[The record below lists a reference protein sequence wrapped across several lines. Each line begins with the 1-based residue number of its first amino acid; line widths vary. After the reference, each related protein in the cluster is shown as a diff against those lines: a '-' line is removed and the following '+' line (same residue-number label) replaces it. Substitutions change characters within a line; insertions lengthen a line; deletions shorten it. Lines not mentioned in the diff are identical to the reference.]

1 MSRGIVEKQIIIKG
15 AREHNLK
22 DISLDIPRN
31 RLVVITGLSGSG
43 KSSLA
48 FDTIYAE
55 GQRRYLES
63 LSAYAR
69 QFMEQMRKPEVDSI
83 EGLSPSI
90 SIEQKNISRNPRSTV
105 GTVTEIYD
113 FLRLL
118 YARAG
123 QARCYSCEKP
133 IHSQSIRQILET
145 IMTLPAETKFAVLA
159 PIVRGKKG
167 EYQKELLELRSQ
179 GFVRAM
185 IDGQEIGL
193 SAPVK
198 LQKSLKHDISIFVD
212 RLVIKPG
219 IETRLAD
226 ALEIAAKLTEGLV
239 EISFLDAKTESRFF
253 STKFA
258 CADCG
263 TSFPEIEP
271 RSFSFNSPHGACPK
285 CDGMGLEEYFEPH
298 LVVPDPSLSLAE
310 GAIQPY
316 VKETLPWKMSIF
328 ETVADH
334 FKFSI
339 KTPFSKL
346 TEKQRNIV
354 LFGSGKEELDFK
366 SEGKSKHTFRQPFQ
380 GVISA
385 LTEMWTQTPSDDRDP
400 GLVEYLNYLPCKEC
414 EGTRLKKE
422 SRFVFIG
429 DKNIAEFSALNVEEA
444 LAFLGKL
451 KFSKAQQPISEP
463 ILLEI
468 ISRLNFLK
476 NVGLSYLSINR
487 TANTLSGGE
496 AQRIRLA
503 TQIGSHLVGV
513 LYILDEP
520 SIGLHQRDNEKLIET
535 LEQLRDQG
543 NSVLVVEHDEET
555 IERADYVVDLGPGA
569 GKHGGELV
577 FAGTPADIRKS
588 KTSLTGAY
596 LTHRRVIPIP
606 AERRKIDKQKILRI
620 EKAKKHNLKSVTV
633 DIPIGLFVCV
643 TGVSGSGKSSL
654 ILDTVLPALQHRL
667 LGQKNYRVSECGPIK
682 GLEHLDKVVYVDQSP
697 IGRTP
702 RSNPAT
708 YTGLFGEIRNLF
720 AELPES
726 KVRGYTASRFS
737 FNVQGGRCEA
747 CTGDGNMKISM
758 HFLPDVYVECEV
770 CRGKRYN
777 RETLEIMYRGK
788 NIANVLSMTVEEAA
802 QFFERVPQ
810 LRTKLA
816 TMVDVGLGY
825 IHLGQN
831 AVTLSG
837 GEAQRIKLAKELNK
851 RATGK
856 TIYILDEPTT
866 GLHFE
871 DVKRLLETLQLLVNA
886 GNTVVVIEHNLDVIK
901 QADYLIDLGPEGGG
915 KGGEL
920 VFQGTPEEICR
931 CERSHTGK
939 FLSKLF
945 KKHAE
950 LESSAKGLLVK
961 DSQNRAESENH

>member
-1 MSRGIVEKQIIIKG
+1 MVQKSEKQILIQG
-15 AREHNLK
+15 ARENNLRN
-22 DISLDIPRN
+22 ISLNIPRD

-69 QFMEQMRKPEVDSI
+69 QFLEQMRKPDVDSI

-118 YARAG
+118 YARTG
-123 QARCYSCEKP
+123 EARCYSCGKP
-133 IHSQSIRQILET
+133 IQSQSIRQILES
-145 IMTLPAETKFAVLA
+145 IMTFPPGAKFAVLA

-185 IDGQEIGL
+185 IDGNEVSL
-193 SAPVK
+193 SAPIK
-198 LQKSLKHDISIFVD
+198 LQKSLKHDISIFID
-212 RLVIKPG
+212 RLVIKTG
-219 IETRLAD
+219 MEARLAD
-226 ALEIAAKLTEGLV
+226 ALEMAAKLAEGV
-239 EISFLDAKTESRFF
+239 IEVSFLDTNEKRFF

-263 TSFPEIEP
+263 TSFPEMEP
-271 RSFSFNSPHGACPK
+271 RSFSFNSPHGACPR
-285 CDGMGLEEYFEPH
+285 CDGLGLEEYFDPE
-298 LVVPDPSLSLAE
+298 LVVPDPSLSLLD
-310 GAIQPY
+310 GAIQPI
-316 VKETLPWKMSIF
+316 VTETLPWKMSIF
-328 ETVADH
+328 ETLSEKYRFSLKTA
-334 FKFSI
+334 FKDLS
-339 KTPFSKL
+339 
-346 TEKQRNIV
+346 EKNKQII
-354 LFGSGKEELDFK
+354 LFGSGKDEIEFK
-366 SEGKSKHTFRQPFQ
+366 SEGKSKHTFKQVFQ
-380 GVISA
+380 GVIPGMKE
-385 LTEMWTQTPSDDRDP
+385 LWNKDEEDRDP
-400 GLVEYLNYLPCKEC
+400 HLAEYLRPTPCQEC
-414 EGTRLKKE
+414 NGSRLKKE
-422 SRFVFIG
+422 FLHVFVG
-429 DKNIAEFSALNVEEA
+429 NKNIAEFSDMNADEA
-444 LAFLGKL
+444 SSFLK
-451 KFSKAQQPISEP
+451 KISFSKTHRLIADP
-463 ILLEI
+463 ILNEI
-468 ISRLNFLK
+468 ESRLSFLR
-476 NVGLSYLSINR
+476 NVGLSYLTLNR
-487 TANTLSGGE
+487 SANTLSGGE

-520 SIGLHQRDNEKLIET
+520 SIGLHQRDNEKLIAT
-535 LEQLRDQG
+535 LERLRDQG
-543 NSVLVVEHDEET
+543 NSVVVVEHDEET
-555 IERADYVVDLGPGA
+555 IERADFVVDLGPGA
-569 GKHGGELV
+569 GKHGGHLV
-577 FAGTPADIRKS
+577 FAGSPAVLRK
-588 KTSLTGAY
+588 TEGSLTGDY
-596 LTHRRVIPIP
+596 LTHRRVIPVPEDRRIP
-606 AERRKIDKQKILRI
+606 DKTKILTL
-620 EKAKKHNLKSVTV
+620 EKARKHNLKSIDVS
-633 DIPIGLFVCV
+633 IPLGLFVCV

-654 ILDTVLPALQHRL
+654 VIDTLLPALQHRL
-667 LGQKNYRVSECGPIK
+667 LGQKNYRVEGCGPIK

-708 YTGLFGEIRNLF
+708 YTGLFGDIRTLF
-720 AELPES
+720 ADLPES

-747 CTGDGNMKISM
+747 CSGDGNIKISM
-758 HFLPDVYVECEV
+758 HFLPDVFVECEV

-777 RETLEIMYRGK
+777 RETLEILYRGK
-788 NIANVLSMTVEEAA
+788 NIAEVLTMTVEEAA
-802 QFFERVPQ
+802 SFFERVPQ
-810 LRTKLA
+810 LKSKLA

-837 GEAQRIKLAKELNK
+837 GEAQRIKLAKELNR

-871 DVKRLLETLQLLVNA
+871 DVRRLLETLQLLVNQ
-886 GNTVVVIEHNLDVIK
+886 GNTVLVIEHNLDVIK
-901 QADYLIDLGPEGGG
+901 QADYLIDLGPEGGS

-920 VFQGTPEEICR
+920 VFEGTPEEICR
-931 CERSHTGK
+931 CEKSHTGIY
-939 FLSKLF
+939 LAKLL

-950 LESSAKGLLVK
+950 LKGSRESLTSS
-961 DSQNRAESENH
+961 SQARPRYRL